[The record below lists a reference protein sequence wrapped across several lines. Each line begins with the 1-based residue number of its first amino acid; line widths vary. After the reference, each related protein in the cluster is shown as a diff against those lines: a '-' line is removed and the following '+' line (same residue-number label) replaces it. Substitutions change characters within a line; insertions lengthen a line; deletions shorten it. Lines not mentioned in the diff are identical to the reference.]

1 MPGLGL
7 QLRNKRRFMLGP
19 NLLYQTRITRRVE
32 ASVNPYSEIIRVCF
46 AGCAVGASSPVNG
59 AVP

>member
-7 QLRNKRRFMLGP
+7 EMRNKRRFMLGP
-19 NLLYQTRITRRVE
+19 NLLYQTRITHRVE
-32 ASVNPYSEIIRVCF
+32 ASSNPYSEIIRVCF
-46 AGCAVGASSPVNG
+46 AGCAVGVSSPVNG

>member
-1 MPGLGL
+1 MPGVGL
-7 QLRNKRRFMLGP
+7 ELRNKRRFMLHP

-32 ASVNPYSEIIRVCF
+32 ASANPYSEIIRACF
-46 AGCAVGASSPVNG
+46 AGCAVRASSPLNG

>member
-7 QLRNKRRFMLGP
+7 ELRNKRRFTLGP
-19 NLLYQTRITRRVE
+19 NLLYQTRMTRRVE
-32 ASVNPYSEIIRVCF
+32 ASANPYSEIIRACF
-46 AGCAVGASSPVNG
+46 AGCAVGASSPVKG

>member
-1 MPGLGL
+1 
-7 QLRNKRRFMLGP
+7 MLGP